1 MGERMSPNSVAS
13 TNTVSPKRQLR
24 SNGRYDY
31 DPIVGRSRASWPEG
45 KKLAVYVAVG
55 VEDYDFGAGRVENLL
70 EGIPAP
76 DLVNASWRDY
86 GNRVGGFRLLRRLES
101 FGITP
106 AILLNTAVYD
116 SAPELIAEARRLGSE
131 IVGHGLSNSDSLE
144 AMSEDEERAYLEA
157 VAERIRQEEGEAP
170 LGWSSPWLTH
180 TENTLD
186 LLAESGYRYVMDL
199 RADDQPVSLQTR
211 GAQLLAM
218 PYSLE
223 LNDSTSMVIRGV
235 APAEFA
241 DMIID
246 EFDELVLA
254 SEDQP
259 LIMSVILHTFISG
272 VPFRLKQLTRA
283 LAYIAGHSTDVWFA
297 RPRDIY
303 EAIQTQTNPECVGAL
318 PDAIANK
325 PAVTTGD
332 PR

>member
-1 MGERMSPNSVAS
+1 LH
-13 TNTVSPKRQLR
+13 T
-24 SNGRYDY
+24 NGRYDY
-31 DPIVGRSRASWPEG
+31 GPILGRSRAPWPHG
-45 KKLAVYVAVG
+45 KKLALYIAVG
-55 VEDYDFGAGRVENLL
+55 VEDYDFGDGRVENLL

-86 GNRVGGFRLLRRLES
+86 GNRVGGFRLLQRLET

-106 AILLNTAVYD
+106 TILLNTAVYD

-131 IVGHGLSNSDSLE
+131 FVGHGLSNSDSLE
-144 AMSEDEERAYLEA
+144 AMSEAEERSYLET
-157 VAERIRQEEGEAP
+157 VAKRIRLEEGEAP

-186 LLAESGYRYVMDL
+186 LLAESGYRYVLDL
-199 RADDQPVSLQTR
+199 RADDQPISLRTR
-211 GAQLLAM
+211 GTSLLAM

-235 APAEFA
+235 SPADFA

-246 EFDELVLA
+246 EFEELLLA
-254 SEDQP
+254 AEDQP
-259 LIMSVILHTFISG
+259 LVMSIILHTFISG
-272 VPFRLKQLTRA
+272 VPFRLRQLTRA
-283 LAYIAGHSTDVWFA
+283 LEHIAGHGTDVWFA

-303 EAIQTQTNPECVGAL
+303 EVVHSHITPEHAGAL
-318 PDAIANK
+318 PEATSIE
-325 PAVTTGD
+325 PVVTTGG